1 MIDKIEYG
9 ICPNPKPDEDG
20 NTTYQVRHMPQGTM
34 NEKAFL
40 AHLKYHNTYNTT
52 TMMASLVVLKFE
64 NLKNMNATF
73 QYETLATR
81 EKIVDRVEDRAQL
94 KNFLS
99 SQITPSIGCGL

>member
-9 ICPNPKPDEDG
+9 IFPNPKPDEDG

-52 TMMASLVVLKFE
+52 TMMASLVVLKDE
-64 NLKNMNATF
+64 IITKSSSSCTTTNASASTG
-73 QYETLATR
+73 LAR
-81 EKIVDRVEDRAQL
+81 SR
-94 KNFLS
+94 
-99 SQITPSIGCGL
+99 